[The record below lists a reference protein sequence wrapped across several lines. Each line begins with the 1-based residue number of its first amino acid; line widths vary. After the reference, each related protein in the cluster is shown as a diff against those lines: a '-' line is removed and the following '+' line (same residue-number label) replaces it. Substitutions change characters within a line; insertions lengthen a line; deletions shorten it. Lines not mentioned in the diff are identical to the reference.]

1 MKGHKEQGAAL
12 FIALIILL
20 LVSMMGVSAMKG
32 GLFHERMAFNSQ
44 AEEMTFQAAETAIGG
59 VIQEARRPTS
69 TLLSELSSTRAVK
82 SHCITRKAG
91 LVADACA
98 ASATLDTRATV
109 QAESQSQ
116 FDRTRPLMGTDA
128 ASLVDNQFHTIGE
141 GKFVASANMPFG
153 NRNRQEWSKKGPG
166 DSQFSLP
173 DPDVLKPPGQ
183 PVE

>member
-1 MKGHKEQGAAL
+1 MFKRTQQGAAL

-32 GLFHERMAFNSQ
+32 GLFHERMAFNAQS
-44 AEEMTFQAAETAIGG
+44 EEMTFQAAETAIGG

-69 TLLSELSSTRAVK
+69 TLLSELSSTNAVK
-82 SHCITRKAG
+82 RHCVTRSGG
-91 LVADACA
+91 LVPGACS
-98 ASATLDTRATV
+98 ASAALDTRAKV

-141 GKFVASANMPFG
+141 GKFVVSANMPFG

-173 DPDVLKPPGQ
+173 DPDVLNPPEQ

>member
-1 MKGHKEQGAAL
+1 
-12 FIALIILL
+12 
-20 LVSMMGVSAMKG
+20 
-32 GLFHERMAFNSQ
+32 
-44 AEEMTFQAAETAIGG
+44 
-59 VIQEARRPTS
+59 
-69 TLLSELSSTRAVK
+69 
-82 SHCITRKAG
+82 
-91 LVADACA
+91 
-98 ASATLDTRATV
+98 
-109 QAESQSQ
+109 
-116 FDRTRPLMGTDA
+116 MGTDA